1 MQSKYF
7 KKDEFKC
14 KHTGDN
20 FISERLIS
28 RLDVLREACGFPLVV
43 VSGYRSPKHPIE
55 AAKSTPGTH
64 TRGIAVDLRVRNGIE
79 RMKLVS
85 EAIRLGFTGIGVA
98 KSFVHLDIRDDTP
111 VMWLY

>member
-1 MQSKYF
+1 MNSKYF

-20 FISERLIS
+20 FISEKLIS

-64 TRGIAVDLRVRNGIE
+64 TRGIAVDLAVRDGV
-79 RMKLVS
+79 RRRKLVE
-85 EAIRLGFTGIGVA
+85 EALRLGFGGIGIA
-98 KSFVHLDIRDDTP
+98 NSFVHVDIREDTP
-111 VMWLY
+111 VLWMY